1 MNTITMLAWQP
12 PKFYTDIVNTLVGSA
27 WIFVVL
33 STIGLGLG
41 LKYYRTLTKPK
52 IAGPIALVSA
62 FLLFISYF
70 DPQFASIASLPDNV
84 PIVMMVSSVGFFVW
98 LAFRQMALNDERIEQ
113 GLPPKEAEA
122 KESEKTFV
130 WPDLVYIEL
139 ICLILFSVFLIL
151 WSLAL
156 KAPLEQPA
164 NPAKTPNPSKAPW
177 YFLGLQEMLVYFD
190 PWIAGVVLPTMI
202 ITGLMMLP
210 YIDKNPKGN
219 GYYTF
224 KERKFAISVYM
235 FGFIV
240 TWVLLIFMGTFLR
253 GPNWNFFGP
262 YETWDIH
269 KLEPLT
275 NINLSEIVY
284 LGILGT
290 GMPHN
295 WFVREI
301 WGILL
306 ILGYFVVAPGLLVRF
321 VPMFKKFYEQLGMV
335 RYSVFIVHVLVM
347 AGMVIKMLTRWTMNL
362 KYVVAIPEFFF
373 NI

>member
-1 MNTITMLAWQP
+1 MSFLWDG
-12 PKFYTDIVNTLVGSA
+12 YRDLVNVVVGSA
-27 WIFVVL
+27 WIFVIL
-33 STIGLGLG
+33 STVALALG
-41 LKYYRTLTKPK
+41 LKYYRTITKPK
-52 IAGPIALVSA
+52 FAIPAFAL
-62 FLLFISYF
+62 FGILLFLSYQ
-70 DPQFASIASLPDNV
+70 DPQFKTIATLPDNV
-84 PIVMMVSSVGFFVW
+84 PIVMMVASVTFFLW
-98 LAFRQMALNDERIEQ
+98 LAFRQAALNDERIEQ
-113 GLPPKEAEA
+113 GQPPIEATA
-122 KESEKTFV
+122 KETEKTYV

-202 ITGLMMLP
+202 ITGLMMIP
-210 YIDKNPKGN
+210 YVDKNPKGN

-224 KERKFAISVYM
+224 KERKFAISTYM
-235 FGFIV
+235 FGFV
-240 TWVLLIFMGTFLR
+240 VAWVLLIFMGTFLR

-262 YETWDIH
+262 YEQWDIH

-275 NINLSEIVY
+275 NINLSEIIY
-284 LGILGT
+284 LRMLGI
-290 GMPHN
+290 GMPTN
-295 WFVREI
+295 WFVREF
-301 WGILL
+301 WGLLL
-306 ILGYFVVAPGLLVRF
+306 IGAYFVATPGLLVRF
-321 VPMFKKFYEQLGMV
+321 VPMFRSFYNQLGII
-335 RYSVFIVHVLVM
+335 RFSVFIVHLLVM

-362 KYVVAIPEFFF
+362 KYVVAIPEYFF